1 MGRIVIGGT
10 EREER
15 GLQEEERET
24 ERRKG
29 RQRVRE
35 KTPSSCT
42 KNVKGGK
49 NERSYKKR
57 RSVARRMAVELGPA
71 YRSRRSRLA
80 RRALAAAGPPAGR
93 LATARTNSCTEASRI
108 FERKPS

>member
-42 KNVKGGK
+42 KNVKGG
-49 NERSYKKR
+49 E
-57 RSVARRMAVELGPA
+57 E
-71 YRSRRSRLA
+71 
-80 RRALAAAGPPAGR
+80 
-93 LATARTNSCTEASRI
+93 
-108 FERKPS
+108 